1 MPGFDVP
8 GNRHADGLR
17 IHLLAHHYKP
27 RRHCSAAHEQFDKMH
42 RRHTS
47 VANVQVQSKCC
58 SAVIARTRIPEAAA
72 DRS

>member
-17 IHLLAHHYKP
+17 IHLLAHHYFASP
-27 RRHCSAAHEQFDKMH
+27 DDIAVQQFDRMH
-42 RRHTS
+42 RQHTS
-47 VANVQVQSKCC
+47 LANVQVQSKCF